1 MFYELPQVCQDQLAQ
16 FHHFLTT
23 QADKIIK
30 VASDSESTI
39 GARLRVMKVE
49 STNLTVVSFDHVE
62 RGKYIDK
69 LLVGGRHFDE
79 TTGYFE

>member
-39 GARLRVMKVE
+39 GARLRVMKIE
-49 STNLTVVSFDHVE
+49 STNLTVVSF
-62 RGKYIDK
+62 
-69 LLVGGRHFDE
+69 
-79 TTGYFE
+79 